1 MSGAGYRRKRGGKGG
16 WGGKRGQEVALERG
30 EAEGGA
36 RDERERLRERE
47 GAGER
52 VRMGEGGR
60 ERERRLPWR

>member
-1 MSGAGYRRKRGGKGG
+1 MGGNRGE
-16 WGGKRGQEVALERG
+16 EVAMVRG
-30 EAEGGA
+30 EAKGGA